1 MRKLILVPQLEKTHK
16 TPPSLRA
23 EGLLFLYGLESNPES
38 SLQLHRRLDSLEATQ
53 WAPRDTYRDPGGY
66 QNPLLPLEPRPD
78 SLGESGM
85 RPRDP
90 YRPWRGTLGPGHKPR

>member
-1 MRKLILVPQLEKTHK
+1 M
-16 TPPSLRA
+16 A
-23 EGLLFLYGLESNPES
+23 EEAIARHGKKQTETKKENG
-38 SLQLHRRLDSLEATQ
+38 LDSLEATQ
-53 WAPRDTYRDPGGY
+53 WAPRDTYRDPGVY
-66 QNPLLPLEPRPD
+66 QNPLLPLDPRPD

>member
-1 MRKLILVPQLEKTHK
+1 M
-16 TPPSLRA
+16 
-23 EGLLFLYGLESNPES
+23 
-38 SLQLHRRLDSLEATQ
+38 EATQ
-53 WAPRDTYRDPGGY
+53 WAPRDTYHDPGGY

>member
-1 MRKLILVPQLEKTHK
+1 MLSRLQLLYQVYSYSKYTAIYMLTKLMKHLNIPTILK
-16 TPPSLRA
+16 PPS
-23 EGLLFLYGLESNPES
+23 PM
-38 SLQLHRRLDSLEATQ
+38 
-53 WAPRDTYRDPGGY
+53 APRDIYHDPGGY

-90 YRPWRGTLGPGHKPR
+90 YRPWRGTLGPGHKHR

>member
-1 MRKLILVPQLEKTHK
+1 MYLVRKFILAPQLEKTHK

-66 QNPLLPLEPRPD
+66 QNPLLPSSRGLTHWVSLECVPVIPIAP
-78 SLGESGM
+78 GEE
-85 RPRDP
+85 
-90 YRPWRGTLGPGHKPR
+90 H